1 MSFGTGLSARTS
13 NSTPEAEYVAMT
25 HGVKELLWT
34 FQTLLT
40 IGISV
45 RRLPIVVMEDNQTC
59 IQIAD
64 NPVSQRRTRH
74 MDVRYHFIR
83 DQINDGIITVRY
95 CVTRDM
101 LADVLTK
108 VMPRPA
114 FLRLRD
120 KIVGDV
126 MTFICDDLLL
136 SVGYCREIYNAL
148 PK

>member
-1 MSFGTGLSARTS
+1 M
-13 NSTPEAEYVAMT
+13 
-25 HGVKELLWT
+25 
-34 FQTLLT
+34 
-40 IGISV
+40 
-45 RRLPIVVMEDNQTC
+45 
-59 IQIAD
+59 QIAD

-95 CVTRDM
+95 CATRDM

-108 VMPRPA
+108 AMSRPV

-126 MTFICDDLLL
+126 MAFIRDDFLL
-136 SVGYCREIYNAL
+136 SVGYCREVYNAL
-148 PK
+148 TK

>member
-74 MDVRYHFIR
+74 MDVR
-83 DQINDGIITVRY
+83 
-95 CVTRDM
+95 
-101 LADVLTK
+101 
-108 VMPRPA
+108 
-114 FLRLRD
+114 
-120 KIVGDV
+120 
-126 MTFICDDLLL
+126 
-136 SVGYCREIYNAL
+136 
-148 PK
+148 

>member
-1 MSFGTGLSARTS
+1 MA
-13 NSTPEAEYVAMT
+13 Y
-25 HGVKELLWT
+25 GVKELLWT

-45 RRLPIVVMEDNQTC
+45 RLPIVVMEDNQTC
-59 IQIAD
+59 MQIAD

-95 CVTRDM
+95 CATRDM

-126 MTFICDDLLL
+126 MEFIRDDFLL
-136 SVGYCREIYNAL
+136 SVGYCREIYNTL
-148 PK
+148 TR